1 MGYDPRVEDGS
12 TNADAEAEEA
22 EVTDGRPPTP
32 FLEWVQFRVAPTAAL
47 AVILGVV
54 TGYARTQ
61 MGFIVGIQ
69 GMVAGGIMGYLS
81 GRLGRGDP
89 QIDWTCGR
97 RVRMLVW
104 IIVLFT
110 GFHLGTLS
118 AVHSTGVDGPLE
130 WLGDVLKG
138 YDGEPFFGARR
149 HGSAVVGKVDEVW
162 WVVFQVTDLGLFAFL
177 ALVFQGIGYFPER
190 EQTRARGG
198 RFAKKPRGDD
208 DEDDDDEGPPTD

>member
-1 MGYDPRVEDGS
+1 MGYEPRDEDERENDDEGS
-12 TNADAEAEEA
+12 AEAEMN
-22 EVTDGRPPTP
+22 DGRPPTP
-32 FLEWVQFRVAPTAAL
+32 MLEWIQFRFAPIAAL

-61 MGFIVGIQ
+61 MGFIIGIQ

-89 QIDWTCGR
+89 LVDWTCGR
-97 RVRMLVW
+97 RLRMLVW
-104 IIVLFT
+104 ITVLFA

-118 AVHSTGVDGPLE
+118 AIHSTGVSGPLE

-138 YDGEPFFGARR
+138 YESEPFFGARR

-162 WVVFQVTDLGLFAFL
+162 WVVFQLTDLGLFAFL
-177 ALVFQGIGYFPER
+177 SIAFQAIGFFPDKEKNR
-190 EQTRARGG
+190 GRGG
-198 RFAKKPRGDD
+198 RFTKET
-208 DEDDDDEGPPTD
+208 DEDDDEGPPTD